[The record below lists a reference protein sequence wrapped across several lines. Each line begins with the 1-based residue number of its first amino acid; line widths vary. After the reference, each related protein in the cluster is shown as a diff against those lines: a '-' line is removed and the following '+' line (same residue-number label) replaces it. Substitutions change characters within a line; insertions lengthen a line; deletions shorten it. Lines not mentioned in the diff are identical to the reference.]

1 MEEIITA
8 PKRER
13 ARIAS
18 LRNGLSSATWSHLL
32 QAWLLAALVGFI
44 VHAALTHPI
53 EEVAHDAAV
62 AHIYRAVVFSEV
74 ISEGVLYPR
83 WAQSLHLGLGGPLF
97 TFQPPLPYYAL
108 DFLYRLG
115 IPHPFGWRVLMAG
128 GFLVAA
134 AGMYLLVHHLTGRRW
149 PATVAAIAYVYA
161 PYVIRNAFDRGSN
174 EAFSTFLYPWVLWG
188 LFRVAARPSA
198 RRFLVATLLWAAC
211 IGSHVLGPLMLAP
224 VAGLAALTLAW
235 RYRTVAPLL
244 ALLVGGLLT
253 AFVWLPIVPEMEYV
267 HLDVWQTTASVQ
279 PDANPIPLDQ
289 LLAAPAVFDVMRGN
303 NGINERVGWLHL
315 LFGLVGLPLSVWAWW
330 RGRRELALWSGAA
343 TLFAF
348 LLFWLLT
355 EWSSGAWVLFKPLL
369 QPLEFRMR
377 LMGLLGLVTAFVGG
391 VAVAL
396 LPPRGQK
403 VVGGVLVTLLVVTS
417 IPSLYANLQHR
428 HAEFGKPITMEE
440 VRRAE
445 IQLRGNAFTSFGENT
460 PRWSPAQLDPSI
472 SEQTAASPLATT
484 PPGVTVMA
492 ESRTSDSWD
501 LSVSANAPTT
511 LTLNLLYY
519 PRWQALVDGEAVPLS
534 PQPET
539 GYAQLAVPTG
549 SYMVVLRYGR
559 TLAEW
564 AGLLIS
570 GVTLAVLL
578 VPFARSLGSAYGRS
592 RAREDALPERG
603 SADTVVSPTISVAS
617 WLLPAFV
624 TVALLFKVV
633 YVDPQTSWFRCVS
646 TEERVCGAEV
656 TVDIPF
662 VGGPRLR
669 GYSVQSNRVAAG
681 ERLRVS
687 LVWQAEPEMPP
698 LHSFVHIRNGQPD
711 QPMHPETGSEV
722 WAQEEHQVIGAI
734 PATAHVPGRLYWD
747 EFWVPI
753 PEEMV
758 PGEYLLEI
766 GLFHA
771 ETGEPLDIPPEA
783 VQPPHRILWRSILL
797 PNVTVE

>member
-1 MEEIITA
+1 MWG
-8 PKRER
+8 R
-13 ARIAS
+13 
-18 LRNGLSSATWSHLL
+18 LL

-44 VHAALTHPI
+44 VHAALAHPI

-74 ISEGVLYPR
+74 ISEGVWYPR

-134 AGMYLLVHHLTGRRW
+134 AGMYRLVQHLTGRRW
-149 PATVAAIAYVYA
+149 PATVAAITYVYA
-161 PYVIRNAFDRGSN
+161 PYVLRNAFDRGSN

-198 RRFLVATLLWAAC
+198 RRFLMATLLWAAC

-224 VAGLAALTLAW
+224 LAGLAALALTW
-235 RYRTVAPLL
+235 RYRTPAPIL
-244 ALLVGGLLT
+244 ALVAGGLLT
-253 AFVWLPIVPEMEYV
+253 AFVWLPIVPEMGYV
-267 HLDVWQTTASVQ
+267 HLDEWQSTASVQ

-315 LFGLVGLPLSVWAWW
+315 FFGLLGLPLSVWAWW
-330 RGRRELALWSGAA
+330 RGRRELALWTAAA

-355 EWSSGAWVLFKPLL
+355 EWSGAVWVLFKPLL

-396 LPPRGQK
+396 LPPRGQR
-403 VVGGVLVTLLVVTS
+403 VVGLVLVALLVVTS
-417 IPSLYANLQHR
+417 LPSLYANLQHR
-428 HAEFGKPITMEE
+428 HAEFGKPITAEE
-440 VRRAE
+440 VRQAE

-472 SEQTAASPLATT
+472 SQQTAASPLAATL
-484 PPGVTVMA
+484 PGVTAMA
-492 ESRTSDSWD
+492 ESRRSGSWD
-501 LSVSANAPTT
+501 LSVSASAPTT

-519 PRWQALVDGEAVPLS
+519 PRWQALMDGEQVPLS

-539 GYAQLAVPTG
+539 GYAQLAVPAG
-549 SYMVVLRYGR
+549 SHTVALRYGR

-564 AGLLIS
+564 AGILIS

-578 VPFARSLGSAYGRS
+578 VPFVRSLGRAFGRY
-592 RAREDALPERG
+592 RAREDGVSIRERNNTDVLP
-603 SADTVVSPTISVAS
+603 AVSVAS

-633 YVDPQTSWFRCVS
+633 YVDPQTSWFRCIS
-646 TEERVCGAEV
+646 TQERVCGAEV

-669 GYSVQSNRVAAG
+669 GYSVQSYRVAAG

-687 LVWQAEPEMPP
+687 LVWQAEPEMPL
-698 LHSFVHIRNGQPD
+698 LHSFIHIRNGQPG
-711 QPMHPETGSEV
+711 QPVHPETGSEV

-734 PATAHVPGRLYWD
+734 PTTAHVPGRLYWD

-753 PEEMV
+753 PEGMV

-783 VQPPHRILWRSILL
+783 VPPPYRILWRSILL